1 MQCILNWVVEHDILF
16 GQFQQ
21 HGVVKELVDGDIFT
35 EALWGGEGRGGK
47 GRGEEEKGGG
57 RQEER
62 EGREGEGRGREGR
75 RGEEKGEEDE
85 REGGEGATKL
95 GSWTNRVWLVTKCK
109 EGLSGVGST
118 KVVTCPE
125 CACLTHYQTHSNT
138 A

>member
-57 RQEER
+57 GQEER
-62 EGREGEGRGREGR
+62 EGREGEGRGERGGEGR
-75 RGEEKGEEDE
+75 RREKRVKE
-85 REGGEGATKL
+85 RKWREL
-95 GSWTNRVWLVTKCK
+95 PIDWTMDKQ
-109 EGLSGVGST
+109 S
-118 KVVTCPE
+118 VVSD
-125 CACLTHYQTHSNT
+125 QM
-138 A
+138 